1 MAGFFKNLMDSLKLQ
16 DDDEAFDEFDTKE
29 SSRSDKNERT
39 NERIQERPDRIRRN
53 TSAASEPVVSRVPS
67 DTPQVKRAHTSSNYG
82 TATYIESHNNKKTLR
97 MERPEGSKVVPIKT
111 TRDGLEVCV
120 MKPRNFEDSQD
131 ICDVLLSNCVAIV
144 NLEDNDITVSQ
155 RIMDFISGAVYSING
170 KLFQISD
177 LIFITAPGTVDVSGD
192 YNDILA
198 QTGYDVPILVNK
210 GL

>member
-1 MAGFFKNLMDSLKLQ
+1 MAGFFKSLMDSLHLQ
-16 DDDEAFDEFDTKE
+16 DDEDSFAEFERKE
-29 SSRSDKNERT
+29 TARQSRSASRT
-39 NERIQERPDRIRRN
+39 TEAPAARR
-53 TSAASEPVVSRVPS
+53 TSEQTQTRQTAAPAAS
-67 DTPQVKRAHTSSNYG
+67 DTTQVKRAHTASNYG
-82 TATYIESHNNKKTLR
+82 TATYIESRNNSKTLR

-144 NLEDNDITVSQ
+144 NLEDNDLAVSQ

-177 LIFITAPGTVDVSGD
+177 LIFIAAPGTVDVSGD

-198 QTGYDVPILVNK
+198 QTGYDVPLLNK
-210 GL
+210 SM

>member
-1 MAGFFKNLMDSLKLQ
+1 MANFFKNLMDSLKLQ
-16 DDDEAFDEFDTKE
+16 DDEEAFEEFDRKE
-29 SSRSDKNERT
+29 TTRQSRPAATEK
-39 NERIQERPDRIRRN
+39 PRRSQ
-53 TSAASEPVVSRVPS
+53 TMEQPVSRSAASSAQTS
-67 DTPQVKRAHTSSNYG
+67 SGDTSVRKAHTASNYG
-82 TATYIESHNNKKTLR
+82 TSTYIESRNNSKSLR

-144 NLEDNDITVSQ
+144 NLEENDLAVSQ

-170 KLFQISD
+170 KLFQISE
-177 LIFITAPGTVDVSGD
+177 LIFIAAPGTVDVSGD

-198 QTGYDVPILVNK
+198 QTGYDVPLLNK
-210 GL
+210 